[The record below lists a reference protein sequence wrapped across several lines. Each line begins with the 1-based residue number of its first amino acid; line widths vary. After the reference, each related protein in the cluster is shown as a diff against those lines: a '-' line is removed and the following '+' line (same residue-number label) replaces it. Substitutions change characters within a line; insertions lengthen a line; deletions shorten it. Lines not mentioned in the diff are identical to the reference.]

1 MGATTTKVPGI
12 GMKMLGEVIPGIG
25 SYNTHQYGYTTNQSS
40 MSDAIN
46 AMMSMF
52 GMPGVNGTTNGMQS
66 GTGKTQSQILGFNT
80 ANYR

>member
-1 MGATTTKVPGI
+1 
-12 GMKMLGEVIPGIG
+12 
-25 SYNTHQYGYTTNQSS
+25 